1 MTWSCLEDLYLVLA
15 SARWLRCLGGGYVIV
30 LLWRWFVMPQFH
42 LAALPW
48 TVAYGLVLL
57 CHLLVPIPE
66 TKHEDKSYMA
76 SMVSLAVSGVL
87 APWLICGMAWVI
99 K

>member
-1 MTWSCLEDLYLVLA
+1 MELLGRFVLSTGVGTVA
-15 SARWLRCLGGGYVIV
+15 AVSRGYVIV

-48 TVAYGLVLL
+48 TVAYGLTLL
-57 CHLLVPIPE
+57 CHLLVPTPKTE
-66 TKHEDKSYMA
+66 HEDKSYMA
-76 SMVSLAVSGVL
+76 SMASSTVSGVL